1 MTSFLSCQLKFCLIV
16 YTCKWNISWFVE
28 WFFFFLL
35 WSGCIYMSYA
45 NWRMFVAVPC
55 CVFRYKIKCNAKINW
70 CSIRL
75 YSDWLW
81 RMLMFPLTTVLSVLQ
96 VTASEYLYFIQTFL
110 NMLFV
115 CIYLYLS
122 NRSINIRVV

>member
-1 MTSFLSCQLKFCLIV
+1 
-16 YTCKWNISWFVE
+16 
-28 WFFFFLL
+28 
-35 WSGCIYMSYA
+35 
-45 NWRMFVAVPC
+45 
-55 CVFRYKIKCNAKINW
+55 
-70 CSIRL
+70 
-75 YSDWLW
+75 
-81 RMLMFPLTTVLSVLQ
+81 MFPLTTVLSVLQ